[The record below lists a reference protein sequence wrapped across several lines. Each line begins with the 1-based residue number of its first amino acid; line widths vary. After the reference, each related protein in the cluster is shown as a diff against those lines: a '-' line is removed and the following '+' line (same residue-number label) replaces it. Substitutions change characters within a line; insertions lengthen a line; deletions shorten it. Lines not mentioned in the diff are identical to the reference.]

1 MAQIIK
7 QRQIVDDNW
16 QTLTLAEG
24 EEAASVALVAGP
36 AFYPLAVWQARKA
49 EIIAQGQPYGVL
61 LQPAEDPADL
71 ADDLAQLGAIAIL
84 FPKFA
89 DGRGYSIAR
98 LLRERYGYTGELR
111 AVGDVLQDQ
120 MFYMQRVGFDAFA
133 VRADRSIEKALAALD
148 TFSDAYQTGVD
159 QPQPLFRRRSA

>member
-7 QRQIVDDNW
+7 QRQIVEDNW

-24 EEAASVALVAGP
+24 EEAATVALPAGP

-49 EIIAQGQPYGVL
+49 DILARQQPVGLL
-61 LQPAEDPADL
+61 LQPADDPADIASEL
-71 ADDLAQLGAIAIL
+71 AGVAAIAVL

>member
-1 MAQIIK
+1 MAKIIK
-7 QRQIVDDNW
+7 HRQIVEDNW
-16 QTLTLAEG
+16 QILTLTEAED
-24 EEAASVALVAGP
+24 AATVALVAGP

-49 EIIAQGQPYGVL
+49 DILAQGQACGVL
-61 LQPAEDPADL
+61 LQPSDDPADL
-71 ADDLAQLGAIAIL
+71 AGDLARLPAIAIL
-84 FPKFA
+84 FPRFA

-98 LLRERYGYTGELR
+98 LLRERHGYAGELR

-133 VRADRSIEKALAALD
+133 VRADRSIEKALAALE